1 MGITGAKKKILL
13 QANKVFTL
21 CGLSTSFMRISYL
34 LGANVLLTI
43 SIIAYPGKPF

>member
-21 CGLSTSFMRISYL
+21 CGLPISFTHISYL
-34 LGANVLLTI
+34 LGANRLFANCI
-43 SIIAYPGKPF
+43 